1 MRAIRTVLVQN
12 VRIFRFCTVL
22 FPKNHEKYRSPC
34 NTIQSYGMR
43 NGEELTVNT
52 YNYFLTVSALT
63 VNDNNAVLKK
73 K

>member
-1 MRAIRTVLVQN
+1 
-12 VRIFRFCTVL
+12 
-22 FPKNHEKYRSPC
+22 
-34 NTIQSYGMR
+34 MR